1 MENTLEI
8 MPCNNFEGALPLEIH
23 LASDTKCAIFI
34 GNFFFQIV
42 KKSEFDSFLQYE
54 ISDS

>member
-8 MPCNNFEGALPLEIH
+8 MPCNNFEGALPVEIH
-23 LASDTKCAIFI
+23 LASDTRCAIFI

-42 KKSEFDSFLQYE
+42 KKSEFDGFFTV
-54 ISDS
+54 